1 MSDKEK
7 RVTAYHESGHALTA
21 WAMPNLDPVHKVTI
35 LPRGRSLGHTL
46 VLPLEDRYTQTRSEI
61 LDQLVYALGGRA
73 AEELVFHEPTTGA
86 SNDIEKATNWPAR
99 WSPSTA

>member
-7 RVTAYHESGHALTA
+7 RVTAYHEAGHALTA

-46 VLPLEDRYTQTRSEI
+46 SCRLRTSTPR
-61 LDQLVYALGGRA
+61 
-73 AEELVFHEPTTGA
+73 
-86 SNDIEKATNWPAR
+86 PAR
-99 WSPSTA
+99 R